1 MNIPAVLMT
10 RLPDNARVLTLA
22 EAREL
27 MACGSRWVMVRGRV
41 VEQKAVPPAP
51 VLGTKWVRVG
61 CDADELLVTSQ
72 DAELLQQE
80 TTKTKKKK

>member
-1 MNIPAVLMT
+1 MT
-10 RLPDNARVLTLA
+10 MKAMDSQKVGSGLT
-22 EAREL
+22 
-27 MACGSRWVMVRGRV
+27 
-41 VEQKAVPPAP
+41 
-51 VLGTKWVRVG
+51 VRVG